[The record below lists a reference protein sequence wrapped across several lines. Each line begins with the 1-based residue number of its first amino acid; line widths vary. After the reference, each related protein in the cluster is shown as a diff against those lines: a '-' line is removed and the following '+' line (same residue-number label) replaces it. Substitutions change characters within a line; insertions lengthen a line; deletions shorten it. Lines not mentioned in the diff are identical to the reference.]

1 MKNIDYRGLAA
12 LDAVISLGGFD
23 KAAAAL
29 ALSQPAVSHRIRALE
44 EDAGTLLVIRS
55 QPPQATPF
63 GQRLVAHYRQV
74 RLLEASLASEASP
87 ADGAETLPQIALAVN
102 ADSVA
107 TWFPSAME
115 SLLAAPAA
123 LFEIRI
129 ADQDQTLRQL
139 REGRVFAC
147 VANSEERIAGT
158 ERVALGSMRYIC
170 LASPA
175 FAARWFPDGLTVA
188 AARRAPGVRFDQDD
202 LLHQRYLAHRLGYTD
217 SFPHHLVGSAEG
229 FVRFVESGF
238 AYGMAPYMQ
247 VREMLAAGRV
257 VDITPG
263 DGLDVPL
270 AWYSWNIRTPLTEV
284 LSECVIRTAAAWLQ
298 PPSS

>member
-44 EDAGTLLVIRS
+44 EQAGTLLVVRS

-74 RLLEASLASEASP
+74 RLLEASLASDTDVAEA
-87 ADGAETLPQIALAVN
+87 LPQIALAVN

-115 SLLAAPAA
+115 PLLQEPAA

-175 FAARWFPDGLTVA
+175 FAARWFPDGLTA
-188 AARRAPGVRFDQDD
+188 AAVQRAPGVRFDQDD
-202 LLHQRYLAHRLGYTD
+202 LLHERYLAQRLGFTG
-217 SFPHHLVGSAEG
+217 SFPHHMVGSAEG

-238 AYGMAPYMQ
+238 AYGMAPYLQ

-263 DGLDVPL
+263 AGLDVPL

-284 LSECVIRTAAAWLQ
+284 LSACVIRTAAQWLEA
-298 PPSS
+298 PAN